1 MARRPPERAQLDVTA
16 LSKVLVSLLFLAA
29 LAAAVSQVLA
39 GDFDTDSLLTNVAS
53 LYVTGTLAVGVFRGA
68 TDARRWQAAFFGGL
82 AAFGLVQYLAS
93 GDRFH
98 LLSMV
103 AGGAMILGLL
113 FDVFPE

>member
-1 MARRPPERAQLDVTA
+1 MVRRPPGRAQFDVTT
-16 LSKVLVSLLFLAA
+16 LSKVLVSLLFLVA

-39 GDFDTDSLLTNVAS
+39 GDFATDSLLTSVAS
-53 LYVTGTLAVGVFRGA
+53 LYVTGTLAVGVLRGA
-68 TDARRWQAAFFGGL
+68 TATRRWQAAFFGGL
-82 AAFGLVQYLAS
+82 VVFSLAQYLTS

-103 AGGAMILGLL
+103 AGAAMILGLL